1 MKSELQVSYLG
12 TTFCKVDSSNLSDE
26 ALNAKVPKK
35 GAMGRPKSKK
45 PKPSESN
52 LGEDTSKNEGE
63 EEVALLFYGLCFISY
78 SKNLLFC
85 LCVIMGTKNWN
96 VLDFRIS
103 NSDKKWNAI
112 RDHLSES
119 NCDVLCLQ
127 ETKHVSIDLA
137 FIQNFCPPTYGHFE
151 FLPSNGTSDG
161 SGKVHFFTGTLSFK
175 TPMLL
180 QWSSFLCIIMLLGF

>member
-63 EEVALLFYGLCFISY
+63 EEVALLFYGLCFLSY

-119 NCDVLCLQ
+119 TYLRVI
-127 ETKHVSIDLA
+127 VM
-137 FIQNFCPPTYGHFE
+137 FCVCKKQSMSR
-151 FLPSNGTSDG
+151 LIL
-161 SGKVHFFTGTLSFK
+161 LSFK
-175 TPMLL
+175 IFVLRLMVILNSCHPMEPLMALEKFIFLL
-180 QWSSFLCIIMLLGF
+180 ELLVSKLLCYFSGAHLSA